1 MFLLSLF
8 LSIVTNRRTKITQ
21 FLCLGE
27 SFGGVVAQIFTTEH
41 PSMVDGLVLLSSK
54 AKMVLSPE
62 MKFKLVYL
70 LPILQVFG
78 KL

>member
-1 MFLLSLF
+1 M
-8 LSIVTNRRTKITQ
+8 
-21 FLCLGE
+21 
-27 SFGGVVAQIFTTEH
+27 AQIFTTEY
-41 PSMVDGLVLLSSK
+41 PSMVDGLILLSSK